1 MRKQQYIATVACL
14 VAGVIGFV
22 SVYATDKGKER
33 REAEQE
39 IAAQTQQEAPASYEV
54 KPETSVE
61 DATKKAEEQAL
72 KLAEQEKMEQEET
85 QQEQGKKQDEEK
97 TAETAAAVTLHFDKS
112 SAVWPIE
119 GDVLLD
125 YSMDSTIYF
134 PTLEQYR
141 CNPAMVIGGKVN
153 DKVFAMAKGKITD
166 IQENEETGCTV
177 IQDLGD
183 GYAAV
188 YGQLKELNFAKGDT
202 PEAGQVLGYVSE
214 PTKYYTTEGSN
225 VYFQLKRWKSCGSER
240 ISSADGDGYAG
251 LTFIVFSNTIKCKRF
266 WSFMRKTVHNQE
278 VSQLKRDKIWNLT
291 STIQPYNSGF
301 IQFWKIGKPM
311 RTWCWNAVGIS

>member
-54 KPETSVE
+54 KPEISVE
-61 DATKKAEEQAL
+61 DAE
-72 KLAEQEKMEQEET
+72 
-85 QQEQGKKQDEEK
+85 KKQDEEK
-97 TAETAAAVTLHFDKS
+97 TVETAATVTQHFDKS

-141 CNPAMVIGGKVN
+141 CNPAMVISGNVN
-153 DKVFAMAKGKITD
+153 DKVFAMATGKITD

-225 VYFQLKRWKSCGSER
+225 VYFQLKK
-240 ISSADGDGYAG
+240 DG
-251 LTFIVFSNTIKCKRF
+251 K
-266 WSFMRKTVHNQE
+266 
-278 VSQLKRDKIWNLT
+278 
-291 STIQPYNSGF
+291 
-301 IQFWKIGKPM
+301 
-311 RTWCWNAVGIS
+311 AVDPKEYLPQMAMDTLD